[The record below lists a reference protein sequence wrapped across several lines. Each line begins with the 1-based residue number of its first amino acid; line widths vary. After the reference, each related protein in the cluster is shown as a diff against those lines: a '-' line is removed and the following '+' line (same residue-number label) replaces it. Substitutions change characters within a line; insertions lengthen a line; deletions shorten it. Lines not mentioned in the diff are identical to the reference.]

1 MLAASTASRIDPK
14 KRAVLD
20 PRKQQFVK
28 SQWATQDYGHR
39 MNFYTIPPTDDIQ
52 LEEFEE
58 WGIARLKVLAE
69 LEACQFRNRS
79 PAETEE
85 YMRPVLEKWLRLDS
99 NRSRSTDV
107 QMQRKKDHYSHWT
120 LRLAFAST
128 ADLRQRFMRLETQ
141 LFKLRL
147 QADNADERRDFIK
160 SLPMS
165 WEMLDAEEK
174 NTWLSELRAATAVKK
189 DDEEN
194 WFKVDWEKV
203 PELVERR
210 QVLLKKGKA
219 YVHVREQMTMVLSE
233 FTRSLES
240 GLELAARFLPRMDED
255 NRLAPILHHLS
266 QSFVAPDASYNEN
279 SGVSDIANI
288 HAGSIDGLASHFP
301 LCMQNLHREL
311 RKNSHLKHQSR
322 LQYTLFLKGIG
333 LNMQECI
340 VFWRKAFKLITDGTY
355 LLPNMRKLPLNNE
368 QKNSSPSIS
377 TISVTA
383 MEMLV
388 VMRTSVD
395 VAIHHSAA
403 KSFSQNHCL
412 PLASTTAA
420 LTGRTLQITLYRSSR
435 TWVCPTA
442 TYSVRS
448 VKTSDVSA
456 TTLPATAFSSP
467 RTRTRSKR
475 YVPIVNKC
483 RSLTTYANI
492 SKRSKMRTCG
502 MRASSIPSCT
512 PTNTSSAASCSRTS
526 VLRVMAIWVL
536 MGLVRDRTET
546 RAEFCILL
554 YTSEGVLRVY

>member
-1 MLAASTASRIDPK
+1 MLSASSRIEAK
-14 KRAVLD
+14 KRAILD
-20 PRKQQFVK
+20 PQKQQFVK
-28 SQWATQDYGHR
+28 PQWVKQKYDHR
-39 MNFYTIPPTDDIQ
+39 MNFYTIPPTEDIA
-52 LEEFEE
+52 LEDFEE

-69 LEACQFRNRS
+69 LEACHFRNRS

-99 NRSRSTDV
+99 NKSRSTDV

-147 QADNADERRDFIK
+147 QADNAEERRAFIK

-219 YVHVREQMTMVLSE
+219 YVHVREQTTMVLSE

-288 HAGSIDGLASHFP
+288 HAGSIDGLSSHFP

-340 VFWRKAFKLITDGTY
+340 VFWRKAFKLVTDGMSFHSQKMYRELT
-355 LLPNMRKLPLNNE
+355 LTTGQRNSNPNT
-368 QKNSSPSIS
+368 S
-377 TISVTA
+377 TTSATA
-383 MEMLV
+383 TATLV

-395 VAIHHSAA
+395 EATHHSAA

-412 PLASTTAA
+412 LPVSTMA
-420 LTGRTLQITLYRSSR
+420 
-435 TWVCPTA
+435 VPTA
-442 TYSVRS
+442 HTPQ
-448 VKTSDVSA
+448 TI
-456 TTLPATAFSSP
+456 SS
-467 RTRTRSKR
+467 
-475 YVPIVNKC
+475 
-483 RSLTTYANI
+483 
-492 SKRSKMRTCG
+492 
-502 MRASSIPSCT
+502 
-512 PTNTSSAASCSRTS
+512 
-526 VLRVMAIWVL
+526 
-536 MGLVRDRTET
+536 
-546 RAEFCILL
+546 L
-554 YTSEGVLRVY
+554 Y